1 MSMSSDDAKKAL
13 ATDVL
18 AADAVA
24 AFLERNPAFLNERP
38 ALMSAL
44 VPPTFDHGKGV
55 VDMQGFLLDR
65 LRGQLAQAKARE
77 RVLIE
82 AAAANAQV
90 QQRVHSAITSLLGA
104 RSFEGLIRIVVE
116 ELPGLFDVTA
126 ASLCIETDKPL
137 PSGASSTGLVI
148 LPPGTIDSLGG
159 ADRPVVLRTDTR
171 GDKAI
176 FGARAVKVRS
186 IALMRLDFGPRAP
199 RGMLVLGAGT
209 PEAFDPRQST
219 DLLAFFAH
227 VLQCCVRRW
236 LNDAP

>member
-1 MSMSSDDAKKAL
+1 MSTSSEDAKAL

-18 AADAVA
+18 AAEAVA
-24 AFLERNPAFLNERP
+24 AFLERNPGFLNERP

-44 VPPTFDHGKGV
+44 VPAPFDRGNGV
-55 VDMQGFLLDR
+55 VDMQSFLLDR
-65 LRGQLAQAKARE
+65 LRGQLAQAKACE
-77 RVLIE
+77 TSLIE

-90 QQRVHSAITSLLGA
+90 QQRVHRAVEALLAA

-116 ELPGLFDVTA
+116 ELPGRFDVAA

-137 PSGASSTGLVI
+137 PRGTASSGLVI
-148 LPPGTIDSLGG
+148 LPPGAIASIGG
-159 ADRPVVLRTDTR
+159 ADRPVVLRADTR

-176 FGARAVKVRS
+176 FGIRAAKVRS
-186 IALMRLDFGPRAP
+186 IALMRLDFGTRAP
-199 RGMLVLGAGT
+199 RGMLVLGSGA
-209 PEAFDPRQST
+209 PDAFDPRQST

-236 LNDAP
+236 LNVGP